1 MSIRIVA
8 IHYLELTLS
17 MKGLTVQDCLSLED
31 RVEKRLVGISLLLS
45 EGGKLQMVNSVL
57 SSLTTFYLCSIK
69 VPITII
75 KQIDKYKRYYLWRGE
90 DINAKK

>member
-17 MKGLTVQDCLSLED
+17 MKELTVQDCLSLED

>member
-17 MKGLTVQDCLSLED
+17 MKELTVQDCLSLED

-57 SSLTTFYLCSIK
+57 SSPTTFYLCSIK

>member
-17 MKGLTVQDCLSLED
+17 MKELTVQDCLSLED

-57 SSLTTFYLCSIK
+57 SSPTTFYLCSIK
-69 VPITII
+69 VLITII